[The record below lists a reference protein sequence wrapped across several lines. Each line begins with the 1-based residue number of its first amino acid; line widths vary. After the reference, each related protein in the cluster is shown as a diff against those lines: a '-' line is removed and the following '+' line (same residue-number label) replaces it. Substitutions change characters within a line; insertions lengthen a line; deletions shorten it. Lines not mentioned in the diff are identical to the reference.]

1 MNLFELRN
9 LGSTIGDTTR
19 MLILY
24 ELGSG
29 PTSVGDLAR
38 KVGKSSATVSFHLSK
53 LAGVGLVR
61 VRRSGRR
68 TVVHRDYWT
77 WRKVVQAFA

>member
-1 MNLFELRN
+1 MNLLDLRN

-29 PTSVGDLAR
+29 PTSVGDLAL

-53 LAGVGLVR
+53 LAGAGLVH
-61 VRRSGRR
+61 VRRDGRR
-68 TVVHRDYWT
+68 TVVQRNYWT
-77 WRKVVQAFA
+77 WRKVIQAFA